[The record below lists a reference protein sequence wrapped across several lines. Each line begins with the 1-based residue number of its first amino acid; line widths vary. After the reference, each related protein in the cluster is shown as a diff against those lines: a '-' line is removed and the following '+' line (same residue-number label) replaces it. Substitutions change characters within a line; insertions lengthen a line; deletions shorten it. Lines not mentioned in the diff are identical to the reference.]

1 MSHSQSHL
9 KSTWKV
15 LWWREDTDF
24 ESPDGKWL
32 TISWQRPLSYRN
44 QSIDLLRMKGLNDL
58 VKEIIAVTNIL
69 ILDSRKENIAVH
81 CNCFCFSFSSYELQV
96 YITRWSSMLFACC
109 LFPEENEWIREGS
122 WIQMIDELLKSLSR
136 RIWIQR

>member
-58 VKEIIAVTNIL
+58 VKEIIAVMNIL
-69 ILDSRKENIAVH
+69 ILDSRNENIAVH
-81 CNCFCFSFSSYELQV
+81 CNCFCFSFSSYELHV
-96 YITRWSSMLFACC
+96 YITRWSSMLLHAVCFQRKM
-109 LFPEENEWIREGS
+109 NESGKGVGYRWS
-122 WIQMIDELLKSLSR
+122 MNF
-136 RIWIQR
+136 